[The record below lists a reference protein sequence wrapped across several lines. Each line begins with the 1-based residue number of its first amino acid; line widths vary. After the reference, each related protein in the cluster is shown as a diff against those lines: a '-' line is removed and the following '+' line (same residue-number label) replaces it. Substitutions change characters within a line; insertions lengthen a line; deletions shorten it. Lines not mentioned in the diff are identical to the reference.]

1 MFDKILKDIKEYLNK
16 FDLKKIELITVKEKL
31 NSNYSIIN
39 NNLRIL
45 NLKLEKEMSLDDKDN
60 LKINQLQIEIEKQ
73 INNIEIIKNLI
84 NLINQKIYNI
94 EEGYKDLDYK
104 NLEKSIQ
111 DYKEKV
117 KSINQDTDLYLINKY
132 YMWDRKFDYSR
143 DNSNYVDYFID
154 CLFS

>member
-73 INNIEIIKNLI
+73 INNIEIIKNQI